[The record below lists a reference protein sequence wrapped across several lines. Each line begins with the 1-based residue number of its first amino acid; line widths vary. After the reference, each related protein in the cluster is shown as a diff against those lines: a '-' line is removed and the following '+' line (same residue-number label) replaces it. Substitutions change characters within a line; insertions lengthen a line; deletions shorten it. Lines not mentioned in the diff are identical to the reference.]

1 MTTTYFI
8 TFQPFSVRQSTMT
21 HYLFIH
27 PFACSLLLN
36 IIRYSK
42 PSRALPLGDSNP
54 LPSR

>member
-8 TFQPFSVRQSTMT
+8 TFQPISVHKSAMT
-21 HYLFIH
+21 HYLFTH

-36 IIRYSK
+36 IIRYSR

>member
-1 MTTTYFI
+1 MTTYFI
-8 TFQPFSVRQSTMT
+8 TFQPISVHKSAMT

-36 IIRYSK
+36 IIRYSR